1 MSPGFFAPEGSNQH
15 AGESSGPGTRQPHPS
30 APTAGAPG
38 APHLHPSAPTAGAPG
53 TPHLHPSAPTAG
65 APGTP
70 HLHPSAPTAGAPG
83 TPHLERRIG
92 LASAVSLNMMYMIGV
107 GPFIT
112 LPLIVAAMGGSQALL
127 GWLLGAAIAVCDGL
141 VWAELGAAM
150 PEAGGSYTFL
160 REIYGREGA
169 GRFASFLY
177 IFQLGFSAPLSMA
190 TGCIGFAEFASF
202 LVPGLRQPLFAA
214 WPNGAHWTNVLAAG
228 AVAVIVGMLYR
239 DIQAILR
246 TAWVLW
252 AGVMAAMGIVLIAG
266 FTHFHPALLHIPP
279 HAFSFSPGFFAGLGS
294 ATLIATY
301 DYWGYYNVCFL
312 GGEIRDPGRTI
323 PRAIIISIAVV
334 AALYIAMNVSVLGVI
349 PARQMGRTVVA
360 EMVARTLGPRA
371 AVLIACLIMWT
382 AFSSVFALLMG
393 YSRVPYAAALD
404 GNYFRIF
411 AHLHPKRNF
420 PDFALLA
427 LGGVAAVF
435 CFLRLA
441 QVIAA
446 LVVIR
451 IVLQYLL
458 QQVGVILLR
467 VRRPD
472 LPRPFRIWFYP
483 LPPLLALA
491 GFLFIL
497 FSRPESRRDL
507 LYALAIALA
516 GSILYLMRAQKRHE
530 WPFRIRP
537 ADAR

>member
-1 MSPGFFAPEGSNQH
+1 MPSEKTEPG
-15 AGESSGPGTRQPHPS
+15 SSEPGTGAKGDAR
-30 APTAGAPG
+30 APR
-38 APHLHPSAPTAGAPG
+38 
-53 TPHLHPSAPTAG
+53 
-65 APGTP
+65 
-70 HLHPSAPTAGAPG
+70 
-83 TPHLERRIG
+83 LERRIG
-92 LASAVSLNMMYMIGV
+92 LASAVALNMMYMIGV

-127 GWLLGAAIAVCDGL
+127 GWLLGALIAACDGL

-169 GRFASFLY
+169 GRYVSFLY

-190 TGCIGFAEFASF
+190 SGCIGFAEFASF
-202 LVPGLRQPLFAA
+202 LIPGLRAPIFAA
-214 WPNGAHWTNVLAAG
+214 WPNGPHWTNVLAAG
-228 AVAVIVGMLYR
+228 AVVIIVGMLYR
-239 DIQAILR
+239 DIRAILR

-266 FTHFHPALLHIPP
+266 LTHFHPALLRMPP
-279 HAFSFSPGFFAGLGS
+279 HALSLSPAFFAGLGS

-312 GGEIRDPGRTI
+312 GGEIRNPGKTI
-323 PRAIIISIAVV
+323 PRAVLFSIAAV
-334 AALYIAMNVSVLGVI
+334 AVLYIAMNVSVLGVI
-349 PARQMGRTVVA
+349 PAHGMSRTVVA
-360 EMVARTLGPRA
+360 EMVARTLGPA
-371 AVLIACLIMWT
+371 WAVAIACLIMWT

-411 AHLHPKRNF
+411 GHLHPKRNF
-420 PDFALLA
+420 PDFSLMA
-427 LGGVAAVF
+427 LGAVAALF
-435 CFLRLA
+435 CFLRLT

-458 QQVGVILLR
+458 QQVGVMLLR

-472 LPRPFRIWFYP
+472 LPRPFRIWLYP
-483 LPPLLALA
+483 LPPLVALA

-497 FSRPESRRDL
+497 FSRPQALRYL
-507 LYALAIALA
+507 IYALAVALA
-516 GSILYLMRAQKRHE
+516 GSILYFVRAQRRRE
-530 WPFRIRP
+530 WPFKL
-537 ADAR
+537 DSTVAR